1 MGTSR
6 TPQEFEQKLQNLA
19 SYMVTS
25 PRDMLIQSGNIFK
38 AEMRVQAARAAGGD
52 RRLSRHRSKA
62 VLAADW
68 VIKRYSVTGYRAFA
82 NARGPWGIR
91 DDSYA
96 RGRSKPHNI
105 TAKKAPALVF
115 RDSRTGRIVKL
126 KKPLKVKHQGSA
138 RDNYWEQGSARAKVR
153 IVRSLSQGYLDTVKF
168 AFDNPFK
175 ARKGP

>member
-1 MGTSR
+1 
-6 TPQEFEQKLQNLA
+6 
-19 SYMVTS
+19 
-25 PRDMLIQSGNIFK
+25 
-38 AEMRVQAARAAGGD
+38 MRVQAARAAGPN
-52 RRLSRHRSKA
+52 RRLSRHRSQA

-68 VIKRYSVTGYRAFA
+68 VIKRYAQAGYRAFA

-96 RGRSKPHNI
+96 RGRTKWHTI

-115 RDSRTGRIVKL
+115 RDSRTGRIVKM
-126 KKPLKVKHQGSA
+126 KKPLKVKHLGSA
-138 RDNYWEQGSARAKVR
+138 RDNFWEQGAARAKTR
-153 IVRSLSQGYLDTVKF
+153 IIRTLPQQYFDTVKF